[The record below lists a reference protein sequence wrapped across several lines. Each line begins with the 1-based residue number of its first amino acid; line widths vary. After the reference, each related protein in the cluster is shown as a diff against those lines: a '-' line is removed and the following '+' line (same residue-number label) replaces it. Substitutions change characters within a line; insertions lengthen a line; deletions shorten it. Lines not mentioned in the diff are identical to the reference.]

1 MMRGGDVGDVAAA
14 TAVSPAVIT
23 VSPPVTGAGDTDAEL
38 KARAGVR
45 GPGDL
50 GGV

>member
-1 MMRGGDVGDVAAA
+1 MIRGGDVGDVAAA

-23 VSPPVTGAGDTDAEL
+23 VSPVIGAGDTDAEL
-38 KARAGVR
+38 EARAGVR